1 MPEEAKRGRGRP
13 KKESTVEINLE
24 QSSPTVQNTYEYNSY
39 SNNTEYEAIFNCGV
53 YDYFSK
59 EDIDRIL
66 RDPIGNHDLAIQLSE
81 FVYTKNGIVTNSVD
95 YMTALMCLDR
105 ILSVKNKNNKSDKNK
120 ELMKSTLETIDDKAF
135 IRNALFT
142 QMINGIGFF
151 YFETTEKNADKT
163 KFLNDYEVEN
173 ILEINSLGINAS
185 IITLPW
191 QYTKIVGKRN
201 GRYILAFDLSY
212 FDDYTGESLERKL
225 RKYPK
230 EIVDGYKDETR
241 KGNWLVLDN
250 SHTMCK
256 KIKCKDVE
264 PWGRSLVIAALSDI
278 LYKDYFVDT
287 KRNALDEL
295 NNKVVV
301 QTFPQ
306 GKDPG
311 SCALNGTQQEDQHN
325 KVKQAVMNKN
335 NKGGTSFFSVASGTK
350 IDTLDVSTDIFD
362 DKNET
367 NLDSKISMDLGICAS
382 LIGAMSTGT
391 FAGGQ
396 QNLEM
401 ITSQLY
407 TWVCEWKKELEF
419 VINKNIIKDEKNK
432 VSIYYFPTS
441 FVNRKTFF
449 DMMQTLYTSA
459 GGSLTFLI
467 ASSGVDPDIY
477 LETLNNEIDSGFFE
491 KYKPHKTSFTVSKD
505 DDVGGRPTTDNP
517 TDGTVENRNIG
528 GNEMPSASDNN

>member
-1 MPEEAKRGRGRP
+1 MPEEVKRGRGRP
-13 KKESTVEINLE
+13 KKESTAETNSE

-39 SNNTEYEAIFNCGV
+39 SNNAEYEAIFNCGV

-151 YFETTEKNADKT
+151 YFETTEKNTDKT
-163 KFLNDYEVEN
+163 KFLNDYEAEN

-201 GRYILAFDLSY
+201 GRYVLAFNLSY

-230 EIVDGYKDETR
+230 EIVDGYKNETR
-241 KGNWLVLDN
+241 NGNWLVLDN
-250 SHTMCK
+250 NHTMCK

>member
-1 MPEEAKRGRGRP
+1 MPEEAKCDRGRP
-13 KKESTVEINLE
+13 KKESTVEKNSE
-24 QSSPTVQNTYEYNSY
+24 QSSPTAQNTYEYNSY

-66 RDPIGNHDLAIQLSE
+66 RDPIGNHDLAIRLSE

-105 ILSVKNKNNKSDKNK
+105 ILSVKNKTKTSDKNK

-151 YFETTEKNADKT
+151 YFETTEKIADKT
-163 KFLNDYEVEN
+163 KFLNDYEVGN

-191 QYTKIVGKRN
+191 EYTKIVGKRN
-201 GRYILAFDLSY
+201 GRYVLAFDLSY

-230 EIVDGYKDETR
+230 EIVDGYKNETR
-241 KGNWLVLDN
+241 RGNWLVLDN
-250 SHTMCK
+250 NHTMCK

-419 VINKNIIKDEKNK
+419 VINKNIIKDDKNK

-477 LETLNNEIDSGFFE
+477 LETLDNEIDSGFFE

-517 TDGTVENRNIG
+517 TDRTVENRNIG
-528 GNEMPSASDNN
+528 GNQMPSASDDK